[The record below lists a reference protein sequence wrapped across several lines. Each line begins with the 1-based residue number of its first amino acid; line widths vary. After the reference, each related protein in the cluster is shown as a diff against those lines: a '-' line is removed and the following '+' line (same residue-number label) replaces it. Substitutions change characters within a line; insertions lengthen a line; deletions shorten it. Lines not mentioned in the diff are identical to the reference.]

1 MPVISHPNLPSLE
14 RLESSGLVI
23 RTEDLEKKSY
33 SKHLHIGLLNL
44 MPDPAF
50 QATERQF
57 VRMLACNDEF
67 LVHLYPTS
75 VETENRSDRFK
86 TYITEHY
93 NGIDDFQ
100 KRGYDGL
107 IISGANPSQKDMTKE
122 RFWDPLIEV
131 FEWAESNTTSIMCS
145 CLATHAIMKAKYE
158 VEREMRDEK
167 AWGIFKHQL
176 GEDHP
181 LIIGLED
188 GFNGPHS
195 HYYDFPIQAIE
206 STDLKILASNDFAGI
221 YLAAS
226 EDSKLVMFQGH
237 PEYSENSLLKEYQRE
252 VNSFVNGIRDD
263 YPPLPCDYFPSA
275 AVDKLEEIKVSILSK
290 PSKIKLDDDLISEID
305 IEWQGASKKIYDNW
319 LQFLI
324 QS

>member
-100 KRGYDGL
+100 QRGYDGL
-107 IISGANPSQKDMTKE
+107 IISGANPSQKDMTC
-122 RFWDPLIEV
+122 LLY
-131 FEWAESNTTSIMCS
+131 TSPS
-145 CLATHAIMKAKYE
+145 P
-158 VEREMRDEK
+158 RD
-167 AWGIFKHQL
+167 
-176 GEDHP
+176 
-181 LIIGLED
+181 
-188 GFNGPHS
+188 
-195 HYYDFPIQAIE
+195 
-206 STDLKILASNDFAGI
+206 
-221 YLAAS
+221 
-226 EDSKLVMFQGH
+226 
-237 PEYSENSLLKEYQRE
+237 
-252 VNSFVNGIRDD
+252 
-263 YPPLPCDYFPSA
+263 
-275 AVDKLEEIKVSILSK
+275 
-290 PSKIKLDDDLISEID
+290 
-305 IEWQGASKKIYDNW
+305 
-319 LQFLI
+319 
-324 QS
+324 